1 MNDLKPND
9 SQKLFYT
16 IGEVAEYTG
25 LKSHILRYW
34 ESEFPALRP
43 QKGPNGR
50 RIYRPAD
57 IALVLAIKRLLYED
71 GYTIAGARRKLSET
85 RRRETRTRRREVFTA
100 VKEELHELLAML
112 E

>member
-1 MNDLKPND
+1 MNNLKLREP
-9 SQKLFYT
+9 QKLFYT
-16 IGEVAEYTG
+16 IGEVADYTG

-34 ESEFPALRP
+34 ESEFPALHP

-50 RIYRPAD
+50 RIYRPVD
-57 IALVLAIKRLLYED
+57 IALVLAIKKLLYED
-71 GYTIAGARRKLSET
+71 GYTIAGARKKLSET
-85 RRRETRTRRREVFTA
+85 RRREVRARRREVVAA